1 VNCTGCQHIDRRF
14 GECLELVPYVL
25 CEQCN
30 RVFLINQV
38 RCSRCDLG
46 STTVV
51 SGLEQNDEDFIM
63 SERCPLTDDE
73 LEQLTQHQAK
83 AAKPI
88 LTQKEMF

>member
-25 CEQCN
+25 CQQCN

-51 SGLEQNDEDFIM
+51 SGLKRNDVDFIR
-63 SERCPLTDDE
+63 SERCPLTARELDD
-73 LEQLTQHQAK
+73 LEAKQAK
-83 AAKPI
+83 ALVPVV
-88 LTQKEMF
+88 TQKELF